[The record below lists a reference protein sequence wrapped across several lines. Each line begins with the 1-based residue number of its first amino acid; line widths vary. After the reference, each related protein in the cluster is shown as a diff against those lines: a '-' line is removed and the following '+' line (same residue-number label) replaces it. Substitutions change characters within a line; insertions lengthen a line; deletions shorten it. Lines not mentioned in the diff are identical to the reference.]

1 MRTTRGPQWSASPG
15 RAARTALV
23 AAAAVALAAGPALPS
38 QASRGSSAAALCRH
52 GGWQQLMAGDGT
64 LFASPGACVAYGAR
78 GGTIV
83 PRGGSPTAVDDTA
96 KVGGNL
102 SAVVAVLDND
112 LDPDGDALTVTILE
126 GPADGTATVLA
137 DGTVRYTPALDFA
150 GADSFS
156 YRIDD
161 GRGGSDMAT
170 VTLEVVESPVKV
182 IAVSPEQIVSDITV
196 QIMVIIS
203 ALPAGHTVTE
213 VRFRHGDDWVGLVP
227 DATSIATRVPVT
239 IPRLRLAAGTYD
251 VAVLSSDGSITTAA
265 VLPDGLTVLG
275 P

>member
-1 MRTTRGPQWSASPG
+1 MRTRRGPQWSASPG

-23 AAAAVALAAGPALPS
+23 AAAALALAAGPALPS
-38 QASRGSSAAALCRH
+38 QASRGSSAAAVCRH
-52 GGWQQLMAGDGT
+52 GGWQQLMGGDGT
-64 LFASPGACVAYGAR
+64 LFASTGACVVHGAR

-96 KVGGNL
+96 RVGGNL
-102 SAVVAVLDND
+102 SAVLAVLDND
-112 LDPDGDALTVTILE
+112 HEPVGDALTVTVVE
-126 GPADGTATVLA
+126 GPANGTATVLA
-137 DGTVRYTPALDFA
+137 DGTIRYTPGLDFA
-150 GADSFS
+150 GADSFG

-161 GRGGSDMAT
+161 GRGGSDTAT
-170 VTLEVVESPVKV
+170 VALDVVASPVTV
-182 IAVSPEQIVSDITV
+182 IAVSPEQIARDITIQV
-196 QIMVIIS
+196 MLII
-203 ALPAGHTVTE
+203 AGLPAGHTVTE
-213 VRFRHGDDWVGLVP
+213 VRFLHGDGWVGLDP
-227 DATSIATRVPVT
+227 DAMSIATRVPVT